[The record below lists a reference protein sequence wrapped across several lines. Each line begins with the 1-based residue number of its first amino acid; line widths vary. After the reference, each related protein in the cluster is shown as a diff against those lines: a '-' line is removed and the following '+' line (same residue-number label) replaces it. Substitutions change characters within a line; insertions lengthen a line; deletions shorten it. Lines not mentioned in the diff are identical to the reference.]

1 MKRIPLALA
10 AICSVPAWAA
20 DSASF
25 NPDTSLILQGR
36 YLTAKDIEERQIS
49 GFLPAGL
56 HDHGSGRGFSLDH
69 TELTFSSN
77 VDHAFR
83 AYANFAIADE
93 VVEVEEAWFQTLAL
107 DHGFTVK
114 GGRFLSGIGYSN
126 EHHPHAWDFADQSL
140 MGKVLFGAHLI
151 QDGVQAKWL
160 APTATFLEFGVE
172 AARGQN
178 FPGSEAGADKNGAG
192 SWSAFT
198 HIGNDLGDSHSWRT
212 GIAYLHAAPQE
223 RESHLEDVNEV
234 EALSLFS
241 GDSKTWIAD
250 FVWKWAP
257 DGNSRERNFK
267 LQAEYFQRTESGDL
281 TCEDNSIDEL
291 GNPTGG
297 ACDGTI
303 GTYEAKQSGYYAQV
317 VYQFIPRWRA
327 GYRYDWLDS
336 GDVTFGANAGMLEP
350 TDYHPTRHSM
360 MVDYSPSEFSRLRLQ
375 LAQDKSMQ
383 EVTDNQ
389 VTLQYV
395 MSIGPHG
402 AHKF

>member
-1 MKRIPLALA
+1 MKRIFPALA
-10 AICSVPAWAA
+10 ALCSAPAWAA
-20 DSASF
+20 DSSSF

-36 YLTAKDIEERQIS
+36 YLNAKDLDERHIS

-56 HDHGSGRGFSLDH
+56 HEHGTGRGFSLDS
-69 TELTFSSN
+69 TELTFSAN

-83 AYANFAIADE
+83 AYANFAIADDA
-93 VVEVEEAWFQTLAL
+93 VEVEEAWFQTLAL

-114 GGRFLSGIGYSN
+114 GGRFLSAIGYSN

-140 MGKVLFGAHLI
+140 MNRVLFGAHLI

-178 FPGSEAGADKNGAG
+178 FPGAEAGGDKNGAG
-192 SWSAFT
+192 SWSAFA
-198 HIGNDLGDSHSWRT
+198 HLGDDLGDSHSWRT
-212 GIAYLHAAPQE
+212 GISYLHATPQA
-223 RESHLEDVNEV
+223 REAHVEDVNEV

-241 GDSKTWIAD
+241 GDSKSWIAD

-257 DGNSRERNFK
+257 DGNSREHNLK
-267 LQAEYFQRTESGDL
+267 LQAEYFLREESGDL
-281 TCEDNSIDEL
+281 TCADNIAA
-291 GNPTGG
+291 GG
-297 ACDGTI
+297 LCDGTL
-303 GTYEAKQSGYYAQV
+303 GAYESQQSGYYAQA
-317 VYQFIPRWRA
+317 VYQFLPRWRA

-336 GDVTFGANAGMLEP
+336 GDVTFGANAGMLEH
-350 TDYHPTRHSM
+350 TDYHPTRHSV
-360 MVDYSPSEFSRLRLQ
+360 MVDYSSSEFSRLRLQ

-383 EVTDNQ
+383 DVTDNQ